1 MNKPDED
8 LDSLFGAA
16 RRDLPPVDVDRV
28 ATNALASPP
37 APPSLWRGLAPKLAL
52 ATVVIVSL
60 GGIAWWQ
67 LGATPTP
74 PDIAPVVV
82 VPVVAIAPLP
92 TPTPPALPAAVEPL
106 APLPE
111 AAPAPRHVART
122 HASETIEAPP
132 PSASELELQEG
143 AVLLRAR
150 RALSRHEPEV
160 ALLACEEHAQMF
172 AHGRL
177 APEREAIAIDA
188 LNALG
193 RVDLA
198 RARAERF
205 IARWPESAY
214 ADRAR
219 RALSE

>member
-16 RRDLPPVDVDRV
+16 RRDLPSVDADRV
-28 ATNALASPP
+28 ATNALASPL
-37 APPSLWRGLAPKLAL
+37 ATASLWRSLAPKLAL
-52 ATVVIVSL
+52 ATAVIASL

-67 LGATPTP
+67 LGATSTP
-74 PDIAPVVV
+74 SRIAPVEVA
-82 VPVVAIAPLP
+82 PIVAIAPAP
-92 TPTPPALPAAVEPL
+92 TPTPPALPAPV
-106 APLPE
+106 APLEPPPE
-111 AAPAPRHVART
+111 ALPPPRHVSRT
-122 HASETIEAPP
+122 HAPEVVAPPP
-132 PSASELELQEG
+132 PSAAELELQEG

-150 RALSRHEPEV
+150 RALGRHAPEV
-160 ALLACEEHAQMF
+160 ALLACEEHAQTF
-172 AHGRL
+172 AQGRL

-188 LNALG
+188 LHALG
-193 RVDLA
+193 RDDQA